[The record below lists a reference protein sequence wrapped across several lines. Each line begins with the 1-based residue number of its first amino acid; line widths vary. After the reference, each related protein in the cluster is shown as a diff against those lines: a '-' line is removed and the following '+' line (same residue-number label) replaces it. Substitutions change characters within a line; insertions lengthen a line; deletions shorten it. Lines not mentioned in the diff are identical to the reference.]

1 MDENPVNEKTKTG
14 TRGRKLLIEIALA
27 AAVWAVFA
35 QVYRFDFVS
44 FDDTAYVLNNP
55 HLRHGLSWEGIRWA
69 FGTTSCEFWHPLTW
83 LSFLLD
89 FELFGLHPGG
99 YHLTN
104 VVWHLLA
111 TLLLFALFCR
121 MTGCLWRSAFVAAFF
136 ALHPLHVESVAWVSE
151 RKDVL
156 SAFFWMLTLY
166 LYVYYTEKPALKRYL
181 PVVFSFVCGLMSKPM
196 VVTLPLVM
204 ILLDVWPL
212 KRLNFDREGL
222 LLQLKEKLPLLTLSA
237 VFTAVTLY
245 AQYRPAGRDLQFPL
259 ASRAANA
266 FVSLVTYLQKT
277 LWPTHLAAFYPFPD
291 HIPALKAVAAVALIF
306 LITASAAA
314 AAKRLPFLFVGWF
327 WFLICISPVAGV
339 VPIGDFAMADRFHYL
354 PSIGLSVILA
364 WGLPAIIKNDTL
376 AKKFLLAAAG
386 LFLLAMG
393 IVSYQQTTVWKND
406 TRLFQHLLRVTKNN
420 YLAYINLGS
429 VLDQEGKT
437 SEAVACYSEAIRIMP
452 NLVLS
457 YNKRALAF
465 AKLGRY
471 QEAFDDLNKVIRLK
485 PDYADAYLSRG
496 AIYLR
501 LGRYAEAV
509 GDFSEVIRLRPDDDS
524 GYFNRGNAR
533 IRLGQLSGALED
545 FNQAAARNA
554 HDPAVYINRGVI
566 LLRMG
571 QSRQALEDFTRAVRL
586 KPDDAGAYNN
596 RAFVLLSLG
605 DLAGGCAD
613 AQKACVLGECATL
626 HTAREKGLCRQ
637 TD

>member
-364 WGLPAIIKNDTL
+364 WGLPAIIKNDP
-376 AKKFLLAAAG
+376 KYSG
-386 LFLLAMG
+386 C
-393 IVSYQQTTVWKND
+393 
-406 TRLFQHLLRVTKNN
+406 RH
-420 YLAYINLGS
+420 
-429 VLDQEGKT
+429 
-437 SEAVACYSEAIRIMP
+437 SE
-452 NLVLS
+452 
-457 YNKRALAF
+457 
-465 AKLGRY
+465 
-471 QEAFDDLNKVIRLK
+471 
-485 PDYADAYLSRG
+485 
-496 AIYLR
+496 
-501 LGRYAEAV
+501 
-509 GDFSEVIRLRPDDDS
+509 
-524 GYFNRGNAR
+524 
-533 IRLGQLSGALED
+533 
-545 FNQAAARNA
+545 
-554 HDPAVYINRGVI
+554 
-566 LLRMG
+566 
-571 QSRQALEDFTRAVRL
+571 
-586 KPDDAGAYNN
+586 
-596 RAFVLLSLG
+596 
-605 DLAGGCAD
+605 
-613 AQKACVLGECATL
+613 
-626 HTAREKGLCRQ
+626 
-637 TD
+637 

>member
-1 MDENPVNEKTKTG
+1 MPLMFFSRRTDCLKKKNTATTEMKTVPK
-14 TRGRKLLIEIALA
+14 RQILVISALLILA
-27 AAVWAVFA
+27 VLAVFWQA
-35 QVYRFDFVS
+35 REFGFVQL
-44 FDDTAYVLNNP
+44 DDNTYVTQNP
-55 HLRHGLSWEGIRWA
+55 HLRSGLTAEGIRWA

-222 LLQLKEKLPLLTLSA
+222 LQQLKEKLPLLTLSA
-237 VFTAVTLY
+237 VFTAVTIY

-291 HIPALKAVAAVALIF
+291 HIPALKAVAAVALIL

-393 IVSYQQTTVWKND
+393 IVSYQQTTVWKNSLALAEHTLNA
-406 TRLFQHLLRVTKNN
+406 TRNN
-420 YLAYINLGS
+420 FMAHNGLG
-429 VLDQEGKT
+429 VALMREGKIQ
-437 SEAVACYSEAIRIMP
+437 EAVAHFNQAI
-452 NLVLS
+452 
-457 YNKRALAF
+457 ALAPHKSHLYSNRGI
-465 AKLGRY
+465 AHHQLGNHQSALEDFNRAISIDPRNESAY
-471 QEAFDDLNKVIRLK
+471 NNRGCLYNDLGQHQKAVDDLSAAIRLK
-485 PDYADAYLSRG
+485 PDYVEAYHNR
-496 AIYLR
+496 AKAHDR
-501 LGRYAEAV
+501 LGRYQQAV
-509 GDFSEVIRLRPDDDS
+509 DD
-524 GYFNRGNAR
+524 Y
-533 IRLGQLSGALED
+533 
-545 FNQAAARNA
+545 
-554 HDPAVYINRGVI
+554 
-566 LLRMG
+566 
-571 QSRQALEDFTRAVRL
+571 
-586 KPDDAGAYNN
+586 N
-596 RAFVLLSLG
+596 RAMILNNNYLP
-605 DLAGGCAD
+605 
-613 AQKACVLGECATL
+613 EN
-626 HTAREKGLCRQ
+626 
-637 TD
+637 